1 VIDHFGFRVKDLKA
15 ARRFYDA
22 TMKALGLG
30 VIDNTDTSF
39 LVGRSSDEPIP
50 FLWIGTD
57 QPDFWKAGNMTSASP
72 IHVSFQA
79 RDAKSVDAFHR
90 TALENGGSDNGQ
102 PGPRGP
108 KEMGYYAAY
117 VIDPD
122 GNNIEAAFRKPP
134 A

>member
-30 VIDNTDTSF
+30 VIDNTETSF

-57 QPDFWKAGNMTSASP
+57 QPDFWKAGNMTSVSP
-72 IHVSFQA
+72 IHVAFQA
-79 RDAKSVDAFHR
+79 GTPNPS
-90 TALENGGSDNGQ
+90 TLST
-102 PGPRGP
+102 GPHLKMAVATRASP
-108 KEMGYYAAY
+108 DHAARRRWATTR
-117 VIDPD
+117 PT
-122 GNNIEAAFRKPP
+122 
-134 A
+134 